1 MDKRL
6 PLTEEITSI
15 RNIFKN
21 KNDTDLKI
29 VLKEMLDNSNYFI
42 CDKLKKLLLSEIDNI
57 DF

>member
-21 KNDTDLKI
+21 KNDTDLKL
-29 VLKEMLDNSNYFI
+29 VLKELLDNSNYFI
-42 CDKLKKLLLSEIDNI
+42 CDKLKKFLLSEIDNI